1 MNTFTEAPEGSVVET
16 EKMMPKL
23 LFFWR
28 PIHRDYGFYLHW
40 ASPVYLYCVSL
51 CLMEVR
57 RPSLHFTF
65 SGRCPLT
72 KKKEDKHMNCCVN
85 HVFG

>member
-28 PIHRDYGFYLHW
+28 PIHRDYGFLS
-40 ASPVYLYCVSL
+40 ALGKSCVPIL
-51 CLMEVR
+51 CVPMSYGGEKAFS
-57 RPSLHFTF
+57 SLHFQW
-65 SGRCPLT
+65 T
-72 KKKEDKHMNCCVN
+72 KSTYQKQEDKHMNCCVN